1 MMNLNIKHVDRAC
14 LITVVMVSLVCGYLS
29 ISQILKTS
37 QQYGIEKDI
46 LSKRMKE
53 VNLASTNLEGQ
64 KAALDETKRE
74 LNYLNERIPESG
86 KIGLLLKQ
94 INSLMKQ
101 RQIALIS
108 LRPLTIREEKVYLK
122 NPIQLSLIGD
132 FVDIYHLIHDLENMN
147 RIVVME
153 QVTIS
158 KQERTDK
165 CRVELIINVF
175 EHKKNI

>member
-14 LITVVMVSLVCGYLS
+14 LIIVVMVSLVCGYLS
-29 ISQILKTS
+29 ISQILKKS
-37 QQYGIEKDI
+37 QQYEIEKDI
-46 LSKRMKE
+46 FSKRMKE
-53 VNLASTNLEGQ
+53 VNLASTNLEDQ

-74 LNYLNERIPESG
+74 LDYLNERIPESG

-122 NPIQLSLIGD
+122 NPIQLSLIGN

-165 CRVELIINVF
+165 CQVELIINVF
-175 EHKKNI
+175 EHKKTI